1 MKENKIKNVIN
12 EELKLNS
19 GDDESDETGETNSTN
34 KADLMNMMKKIK

>member
-1 MKENKIKNVIN
+1 MKENKIKNVIS

>member
-1 MKENKIKNVIN
+1 MKENKIKNVIK

>member
-1 MKENKIKNVIN
+1 MKENKIKSVIN

-34 KADLMNMMKKIK
+34 NADLMNMMKKIK